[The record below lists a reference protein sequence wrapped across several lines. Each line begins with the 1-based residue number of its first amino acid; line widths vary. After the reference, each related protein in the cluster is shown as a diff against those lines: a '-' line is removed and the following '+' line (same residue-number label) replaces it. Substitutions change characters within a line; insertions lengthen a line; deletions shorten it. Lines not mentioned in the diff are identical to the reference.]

1 MEGILS
7 RRTKQKTSDAMTKFV
22 LAQDPDIISFAGG
35 LPDNSLFPLE
45 EIMSCQEE
53 MIKKE
58 GKIVFQYT
66 SSIGDKNL
74 RAWIGEEFFLKWN
87 KRVSPE
93 NIIITEG
100 SQQALDL
107 IGKLFLDPEDFA
119 LIESPGYL
127 GTIQA
132 WKVFEPNLI
141 GIPQDDTGINLE
153 QLEETIKNLPTT
165 PKVLYTVP
173 DYSNPAGTC
182 MPEEKREKL
191 IEIAEKYKF
200 YIVEDLAYSLLSY
213 DFETLPPLLTLK
225 ECKYLIT
232 IGSFSKILA
241 PGLRTGF
248 IIAPTELIRPIRL
261 LKEASDLCCGTY
273 NQKLIHYF
281 CKNGYLKKHVE
292 KLRRAYKEKR
302 DKLREALKIYFND
315 KAKWTNPSGG
325 FFFFLY
331 FSEDINGYDL
341 AEKALENKTSF
352 VPGEEFFVDG
362 KGKNTARI
370 SFSQININDIFEGVR
385 RLYKAWEE
393 IKEQ

>member
-1 MEGILS
+1 
-7 RRTKQKTSDAMTKFV
+7 
-22 LAQDPDIISFAGG
+22 
-35 LPDNSLFPLE
+35 
-45 EIMSCQEE
+45 
-53 MIKKE
+53 
-58 GKIVFQYT
+58 
-66 SSIGDKNL
+66 
-74 RAWIGEEFFLKWN
+74 
-87 KRVSPE
+87 
-93 NIIITEG
+93 
-100 SQQALDL
+100 
-107 IGKLFLDPEDFA
+107 
-119 LIESPGYL
+119 
-127 GTIQA
+127 
-132 WKVFEPNLI
+132 
-141 GIPQDDTGINLE
+141 
-153 QLEETIKNLPTT
+153 
-165 PKVLYTVP
+165 
-173 DYSNPAGTC
+173 

-273 NQKLIHYF
+273 NQKLIYYF

>member
-273 NQKLIHYF
+273 NQKLIYYF